1 MIKKR
6 VAQEGLIEADLT
18 DVSLIEVCLIETS
31 LLEISF
37 MAETLTQAGRRKEED
52 EEEVDG
58 KGCST

>member
-1 MIKKR
+1 M
-6 VAQEGLIEADLT
+6 AQEGLIEADLT